1 MTLLKNNDG
10 SVSHFG
16 GIDPME
22 KWKRQQD
29 AESGGGI
36 LTYMQK
42 VGKNDFYQRT
52 FKSDPSPKK
61 LPNQKEKCI
70 VTSNKKLKNQIK

>member
-1 MTLLKNNDG
+1 
-10 SVSHFG
+10 
-16 GIDPME
+16 ME
-22 KWKRQQD
+22 KRKRQQD

-61 LPNQKEKCI
+61 VTKPKEKVHRNI
-70 VTSNKKLKNQIK
+70 Q

>member
-1 MTLLKNNDG
+1 M
-10 SVSHFG
+10 SQFS

-29 AESGGGI
+29 VESGGGI

-42 VGKNDFYQRT
+42 VGKMTFTKGPLKAIHLPTIYQT
-52 FKSDPSPKK
+52 KSEVYC
-61 LPNQKEKCI
+61 NI
-70 VTSNKKLKNQIK
+70 W